1 VTYVTF
7 RGKKVNFEIFKFL
20 YALYGLKIRAFSMT
34 PAQISKKIISDM
46 HRLGIAKGDVIM
58 VHSSIK
64 SLGKYDLVVP

>member
-1 VTYVTF
+1 
-7 RGKKVNFEIFKFL
+7 
-20 YALYGLKIRAFSMT
+20 MT
-34 PAQISKKIISDM
+34 PDQISKKIISDM